1 MIHFNRKIRIFR
13 DRLNYL
19 ICLNL
24 VKTRKS
30 SKIAFKIEITAETVE
45 FLVNRYHINGRFK
58 KCNMI
63 FSDLE
68 LYSENLYNDE
78 DSHSVKIDTF
88 EIRIMKKKTLEIKTK
103 GKIKLKIIAPV
114 FLSVRFRRL
123 NQVHINESDK
133 ISLLRI
139 RHL

>member
-1 MIHFNRKIRIFR
+1 
-13 DRLNYL
+13 
-19 ICLNL
+19 
-24 VKTRKS
+24 
-30 SKIAFKIEITAETVE
+30 
-45 FLVNRYHINGRFK
+45 
-58 KCNMI
+58 MI

-68 LYSENLYNDE
+68 LYSENLYNDG

-88 EIRIMKKKTLEIKTK
+88 EIRIMKKKTLELKTK
-103 GKIKLKIIAPV
+103 GIKLKIIAPV
-114 FLSVRFRRL
+114 FLSVRIRRL